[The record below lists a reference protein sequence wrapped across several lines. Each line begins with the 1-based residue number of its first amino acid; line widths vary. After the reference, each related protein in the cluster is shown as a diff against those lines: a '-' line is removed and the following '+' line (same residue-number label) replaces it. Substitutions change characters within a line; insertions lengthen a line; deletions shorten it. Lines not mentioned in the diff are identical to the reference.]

1 MHGLITTFMERRLT
15 FRTSEEASSADAVAR
30 FAPQNCDLAGHA
42 ITTIYARYL
51 LVLWNPLP
59 ELLWALTVTRSGS
72 VRRLSS

>member
-15 FRTSEEASSADAVAR
+15 FRTSKGRTSSADAVAR

-42 ITTIYARYL
+42 ITTIYARHL

-72 VRRLSS
+72 VGD